1 MDYGTLTID
10 EIRDGYRYDES
21 EKAHVCNYCGR
32 RFPSGQVFPMG
43 DRYFE
48 PEFAAREHIAA
59 EHDGSFRKLIEGG
72 AKYNTFTDTQK
83 ELLGLFA
90 QGLSDNEIA
99 SKLGIKA
106 STVRH
111 QKFTFREKAKQAK
124 YYLAVYEEV
133 FGEDGSRR
141 KAEDIVDIPNTAT
154 MMDDRYV
161 ITEKERERILKSE
174 FETMEPLRLRHYPLK
189 AKRQVVVLSEVAKL
203 FDLGRT
209 YSESETREML
219 SAVYEDYSMLRRY
232 LVDYGFMGRKKDGS
246 EYWLK

>member
-10 EIRDGYRYDES
+10 EIKNGYRYDEA
-21 EKAHVCNYCGR
+21 EKAYICNYCGR
-32 RFPSGQVFPMG
+32 VFPEGQVFPIG
-43 DRYFE
+43 DRYYT
-48 PEFAAREHIAA
+48 PEYAAREHISS
-59 EHDGSFRKLIEGG
+59 EHDGSLKKLIEGG

-83 ELLGLFA
+83 ELLALFGK
-90 QGLSDNEIA
+90 GLSDNEIA
-99 SKLGIKA
+99 KELGIKA

-133 FGEDGSRR
+133 FGEGGTAR
-141 KAEDIVDIPNTAT
+141 KTDDIVDIPNTAT

-174 FETMEPLRLRHYPLK
+174 FESLKPLRLRHYPLK
-189 AKRQVVVLSEVAKL
+189 AKKQVVVLSEVAKL
-203 FDLGRT
+203 FEFGRK
-209 YSESETREML
+209 YSEAETREML

-232 LVDYGFMGRKKDGS
+232 LVDYGFMGRTKDGS
-246 EYWLK
+246 EYWLR